1 MRCISFIIKTIRNDS
16 DSQELAKSSFM
27 RQSRKKVRKNMKNM
41 STMSVSELK
50 SVLAEKNSQYFANS
64 CCHLEKDDTNE
75 VLFKINCA
83 LFSEALSKAFSRSN
97 AICFRFDSSKCA
109 FAKKYLRKYI
119 TKDRSD
125 VVSQVSKKIFIECTI
140 LYDNLDDFLSVL
152 AKATDKA
159 TDNSQLFA
167 KKSRATAK
175 KSQEATKQLQKTAT
189 VAKKATKQSQKT
201 AK

>member
-1 MRCISFIIKTIRNDS
+1 
-16 DSQELAKSSFM
+16 
-27 RQSRKKVRKNMKNM
+27 MKNM
-41 STMSVSELK
+41 SMMSVSELK
-50 SVLAEKNSQYFANS
+50 AELSEKNSQFFANS
-64 CCHLEKDDTNE
+64 CCRLEKDDTNE
-75 VLFKINCA
+75 VLFKLNCA
-83 LFSEALSKAFSRSN
+83 LFSEALSKAYSRSN

-125 VVSQVSKKIFIECTI
+125 IVSEVSKKRFIECTI
-140 LYDNLDDFLSVL
+140 LYDNLDEFLSEL

-159 TDNSQLFA
+159 VDNSQLFA

-175 KSQEATKQLQKTAT
+175 KSQKATT